1 MLLYKKIKKKR
12 PAFMLVSALLAT
24 LILMMIAH
32 GFMLMYG
39 GQFTYLQ
46 AAKTAS
52 EGQQYAELVGE
63 KVKLEGIDAEEVTSK
78 TNLDT
83 LTGNDKDK
91 DWQYTYEISDGT
103 EDDNGNIFKVATI
116 KIYKDG
122 ENSPRYTYEVP
133 LSSLGSSFSVPIGG
147 IIAYTGSLNALPL
160 NYHICDGTNG
170 TPDLRDRFIV
180 GAGNSYN
187 LNNIGGTSTNILA
200 LNQLPNLADFLN
212 KTIAVQ
218 GNNQVN
224 GSENLVSSLPVR
236 SWSWEYFMKNEGNT
250 HGYFK
255 NAFATI
261 PGTSNSFGQP
271 IENKPPYMALYWVMR
286 IK

>member
-180 GAGNSYN
+180 GAGSSYN
-187 LNNIGGTSTNILA
+187 LNTIGGTSTNILA

>member
-133 LSSLGSSFSVPIGG
+133 LSSLGNSTDGLEIGMVVAWTIATNPSDSYLECNGQVVDGSKYPKLYALMHNVPDYRGVF
-147 IIAYTGSLNALPL
+147 
-160 NYHICDGTNG
+160 
-170 TPDLRDRFIV
+170 LR
-180 GAGNSYN
+180 GLGGNSAN
-187 LNNIGGTSTNILA
+187 LGILQGDAIRNITGTMGGSSSDVAGLWDYGTGVFY
-200 LNQLPNLADFLN
+200 QFN
-212 KTIAVQ
+212 KGRYSVYYSKAYFSYVSQGMGFDASRVVPVANENRPVNKAV
-218 GNNQVN
+218 
-224 GSENLVSSLPVR
+224 R
-236 SWSWEYFMKNEGNT
+236 YF
-250 HGYFK
+250 
-255 NAFATI
+255 
-261 PGTSNSFGQP
+261 
-271 IENKPPYMALYWVMR
+271 
-286 IK
+286 IKAK

>member
-147 IIAYTGSLNALPL
+147 IIAYTGSLNTLPL
-160 NYHICDGTNG
+160 NYHLCDGTDG

-180 GAGNSYN
+180 GAGSSYN
-187 LNNIGGTSTNILA
+187 LNTIGGTSTNILA

-224 GSENLVSSLPVR
+224 GSNNLVSNLPIR
-236 SWSWEYFMKNEGNT
+236 AWSWEYFQKNEGNT

>member
-147 IIAYTGSLNALPL
+147 IIAYTGSLNTLPL

-170 TPDLRDRFIV
+170 TPDYRGVFLR
-180 GAGNSYN
+180 GLGGNSAS
-187 LNNIGGTSTNILA
+187 LGELQGDAIRNITGSTGIFTSQGWPTSSGALFTKASGDGDNGG
-200 LNQLPNLADFLN
+200 
-212 KTIAVQ
+212 
-218 GNNQVN
+218 
-224 GSENLVSSLPVR
+224 R
-236 SWSWEYFMKNEGNT
+236 SNEG
-250 HGYFK
+250 HIIYFDASRVVPTAEE
-255 NAFATI
+255 NR
-261 PGTSNSFGQP
+261 P
-271 IENKPPYMALYWVMR
+271 INKAIRYF
-286 IK
+286 IKAK